1 MKRLAI
7 IVLCLGAI
15 LPVSI
20 PAVADNGG
28 GVEASYSESNGCGIP
43 RTSSTVSSRFGSLS
57 NSEPIRGP
65 FGAMFGRTIGQARA
79 ALVPWT
85 VPFTNGLSV
94 SVHQRA
100 LPAFQLAATNLIASG
115 GYYPT
120 RLGETF
126 GFFSRTVSGSRSIS
140 YHAMGAAVDI
150 NSRTN
155 PERSDGALITD
166 MPQWY
171 VDAWRN
177 AGFCW
182 GGYWTGNHK
191 DPMHYSW
198 MGPLATP
205 GYGPIPTPYP
215 SLAAKAPF
223 NETPVGL
230 SVAFGGRRPGAT
242 DALADLTGDGS
253 VDAVRIK
260 VHPVAGPIVEVMGA
274 WADFGLCGFNRFQLP
289 EADPTKRVIFGNTTY
304 GARAD
309 VVFLDLAGSTLA
321 LQVYDA
327 NSFYQ
332 QSRTITTGASSDAAA
347 TYLLADYDSDGRAD
361 LFSIR
366 GNQLEIWPA
375 SSGYGSLAFSAT
387 IPVAS
392 SSHILSG
399 DRDLDGRADLY
410 AINSDASMQI
420 LTAAGGYAAT
430 TETVTLPV
438 AISGNNVLRVSD
450 YDGDGHG
457 DLYRLDGNGS
467 LAVTLGNQQIYSDID
482 GWFRAPDFTCPPGQ
496 VAYDYIGR
504 FADDEANLFL
514 SDIEWAA
521 TAGVT
526 VGCNPPF
533 NDWFCPTLAVTRAQ
547 MATFLVRA
555 LSLPDASIDAFTDD
569 TGSLHEADIN
579 RVAAA
584 GITLGCAPG
593 LYCPDVPVSREQMA
607 SFLVRAY
614 QLPGGAVS
622 PFADVSGTHAA
633 DVAALFAAG
642 ITGGCSASPA
652 LYCPAT
658 PVLREQ
664 MAAFLHRAET

>member
-7 IVLCLGAI
+7 IILCLGAI
-15 LPVSI
+15 VPCAM
-20 PAVADNGG
+20 PAAADNGG
-28 GVEASYSESNGCGIP
+28 GVEATYSESNGCGIP
-43 RTSSTVSSRFGSLS
+43 RASGAQASRFGSLS
-57 NSEPIRGP
+57 SSEPIRGP
-65 FGAMFGRTIGQARA
+65 FGAMFGRTVGQARA
-79 ALVPWT
+79 AQVSWT

-100 LPAFQLAATNLIASG
+100 LPAFQRVATNLTSSG

-120 RLGETF
+120 RSGETF
-126 GFFSRTVSGSRSIS
+126 GFFARTVSGSRSIS

-150 NSRTN
+150 NSGSN
-155 PERSDGALITD
+155 PERTDGVLITD

-171 VDAWRN
+171 VDAWTS

-182 GGYWTGNHK
+182 GGYWTNNHK

-205 GYGPIPTPYP
+205 GYGLIPTPYP
-215 SLAAKAPF
+215 SMAAKAPF
-223 NETPVGL
+223 NETPVAF
-230 SVAFGGRRPGAT
+230 SVALGGRRPGAT

-260 VHPVAGPIVEVMGA
+260 VHPIAGPIVEVMGA
-274 WADFGLCGFNRFQLP
+274 WADFGLCGFSRFQLP
-289 EADPTKRVIFGNTTY
+289 GADPTKQVIFGNTTY

-309 VVFLDLAGSTLA
+309 VVFLDLSGSSLTL
-321 LQVYDA
+321 QIYDA

-332 QSRTITTGASSDAAA
+332 HSRTITTGASSDTAAN
-347 TYLLADYDSDGRAD
+347 YLLADYDSDGRAD
-361 LFSIR
+361 LFSIG
-366 GNQLEIWPA
+366 GNQLKIWSA
-375 SSGYGSLAFSAT
+375 SSAYGSLALSTT
-387 IPVAS
+387 IPVVS

-410 AINSDASMQI
+410 ALGADGSMQI
-420 LTAAGGYAAT
+420 FTAAGGYALVS
-430 TETVTLPV
+430 ETAALPI
-438 AISGNNVLRVSD
+438 ALSGDDVVRVSD
-450 YDGDGHG
+450 FDGDGHG
-457 DLYRLDGNGS
+457 DLYRLDASGS

-482 GWFRAPDFTCPPGQ
+482 GWFRSPDFTCPPGQ
-496 VAYDYIGR
+496 VAYDYSGR
-504 FADDEANLFL
+504 FADDENNLFL
-514 SDIEWAA
+514 SDIDWAA

-533 NDWFCPTLAVTRAQ
+533 NDWFCPQLVVTRAQ

-555 LSLPDASIDAFTDD
+555 LGLPDASIDAFSDD
-569 TGSLHEADIN
+569 NGSLHQGDIN

-593 LYCPDVPVSREQMA
+593 LYCPDAPVSREQIA

-622 PFADVSGTHAA
+622 PFGDVSGTHAA

-642 ITGGCSASPA
+642 ITGGCSTNPA
-652 LYCPAT
+652 LYCPAA